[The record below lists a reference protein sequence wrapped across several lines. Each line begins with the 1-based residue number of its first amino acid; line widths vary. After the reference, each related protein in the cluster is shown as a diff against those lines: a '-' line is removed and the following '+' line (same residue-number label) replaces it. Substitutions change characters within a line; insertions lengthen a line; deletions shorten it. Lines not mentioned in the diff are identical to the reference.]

1 MQTPSGRRW
10 LIGALGLFLVLM
22 VLWIAAAMR
31 LSAAAAAP
39 SNLMTSL
46 RSRLSANYAPDPGG
60 STVRSLRLSIFQEVL
75 QDLGMSSE
83 EAAGQS
89 QDVERQLKTP
99 VPTATARDFEGAD
112 PFTATPT
119 VTPIPTETPVPT
131 ETPTKTPRPRPTK
144 TKTPVPTVAGP
155 PTSTPS
161 GADVDP
167 PVVTAWTSSVVVAG
181 CSADID
187 IDATIYDAPMSSGIS
202 QVQIKYKVPGYV
214 DSFTYLD
221 NISYCSGG
229 IQGDGSWQGCY
240 DGTVTFD
247 EISSG
252 WCGTDNPGPTDFL
265 VEIYVK
271 PIDNLGHHGY
281 YLVETFNLP
290 HTCD

>member
-1 MQTPSGRRW
+1 MKGPSGRRW
-10 LIGALGLFLVLM
+10 LMGALGLFLVLM

-60 STVRSLRLSIFQEVL
+60 STVHSLRLSIFQEVM
-75 QDLGMSSE
+75 QDLGMSDD

-89 QDVERQLKTP
+89 QEMEAEMQAP
-99 VPTATARDFEGAD
+99 VPTATARDFEGAK

-119 VTPIPTETPVPT
+119 VTPVPTETPVPT
-131 ETPTKTPRPRPTK
+131 ATPTKTPKPRPTK
-144 TKTPVPTVAGP
+144 TKTPVPTAPPP

-167 PVVTAWTSSVVVAG
+167 PVVTSWTTSKTITG
-181 CSADID
+181 CTATID
-187 IDATIYDAPMSSGIS
+187 INADIYDAPMSSGIS
-202 QVQIKYKVPGYV
+202 GVQVKYKVPGYV
-214 DSFTYLD
+214 S
-221 NISYCSGG
+221 SYTWFADLAYCTGG

-240 DGTVTFD
+240 DGIVTFD
-247 EISSG
+247 KIASG
-252 WCGTDNPGPTDFL
+252 WCGTVNPGPTDFQ

-271 PIDNLGHHGY
+271 PIDNLGQHGY
-281 YLVETFNLP
+281 YLVETFSLP